1 MAEGRPG
8 SLAAL
13 TERLKTRVDE
23 QRTTEIAA
31 EIKHSTSIG
40 DYFVAIEEILQGN
53 PDGKAL
59 RHWIDSSALVLG
71 KNLAKESLG
80 REEGKNV
87 AEGIAEITATEGEIA
102 ENHKALRDLAAAE
115 GVDME
120 TLLADGHD
128 EVIQAIVALREEKTA
143 RIAEL
148 RTALRAYALE
158 LIHTLQEGNRRKLGM
173 SKDELKQWQE
183 KFAALESLPQD
194 YRSFAARMEQDFVAA
209 KRKPIEERRRY
220 MEGQEQY
227 KERSVAVSNKV
238 WSDYAHDVVEML
250 NKEFPGDTNEETRR
264 HLLAGL
270 LRNDEGNFLSVSQ
283 SGEGSALIIKEEL
296 RTVLPEKVLLE
307 IAKRCVIA
315 RTLSRLQLHDYNY
328 QFSEDGKQH
337 LSNRLAYE
345 QGIEILA
352 SLDEQSSWREAS
364 SGGAFVGGGYLFTVK
379 DIFKGMIGSAD
390 DKRERVLQER
400 GGREIDFANQ
410 VDATMKFLFDAL
422 SPEDQNKITKRR
434 SGYREVSPVWKD
446 VSRSMAAF
454 SPSISAAVTPD
465 GVFYSRME
473 EPADQRVAMRE
484 AKEKAEVFMQG
495 LSDTL
500 NRDRLQHERQAV
512 SPADV
517 ESKNNARILAAEQ
530 QALSTQ
536 AEAEAGRKAIE
547 ALKEKERIEQ
557 ELRKELADMR
567 ASRDAAVVSW
577 HEERE
582 NLRVATDAARAE
594 KEKLEGDKD
603 RLTRE
608 LATERR
614 RVSARERKIEEEAR
628 AQFDLIAEL
637 AEALKSPGFMG
648 GTLKRVVEDIVNR
661 PLKVRKSGEE

>member
-1 MAEGRPG
+1 MAERMPG

-71 KNLAKESLG
+71 KNLAMESLG
-80 REEGKNV
+80 SEEGKNV

-102 ENHKALRDLAAAE
+102 ENQKVLRELAAAS
-115 GVDME
+115 GITME
-120 TLLADGHD
+120 ELLADGQ
-128 EVIQAIVALREEKTA
+128 EEIIQEIVRLREEKTA

-148 RTALRAYALE
+148 CTALRAYALE

-173 SKDELKQWQE
+173 NKEELQAWQE

-250 NKEFPGDTNEETRR
+250 NKEFPGANNEETRR

-270 LRNDEGNFLSVSQ
+270 LRNDEGSFLSVSQ

-337 LSNRLAYE
+337 LSNRLAYK

-410 VDATMKFLFDAL
+410 VDAVVKFLFDSL
-422 SPEDQNKITKRR
+422 SPVDQNKITKRR
-434 SGYREVSPVWKD
+434 GGYREVSPVWRD
-446 VSRSMAAF
+446 VSRSQAEF
-454 SPSISAAVTPD
+454 SPGISAPVTPD

-484 AKEKAEVFMQG
+484 AQAKAEAFMQG
-495 LSDTL
+495 LSNTL
-500 NRDRLQHERQAV
+500 NKGRLQHERQAV

-547 ALKEKERIEQ
+547 ALKEKERVEQ
-557 ELRKELADMR
+557 ALRKELADMR
-567 ASRDAAVVSW
+567 ASRDIAVVNW

-582 NLRVATDAARAE
+582 NLRVAKADARAE
-594 KEKLEGDKD
+594 RENLESDRE

-608 LATERR
+608 LAAAERR
-614 RVSARERKIEEEAR
+614 VTARDRKLVKAEEER
-628 AQFDLIAEL
+628 STLMAEL
-637 AEALKSPGFMG
+637 VRGLQSPGLMG
-648 GTLKRVVEDIVNR
+648 GTLKRVVEEIVNR
-661 PLKVRKSGEE
+661 PVNVRKSGEE